1 MIKQSYSQLDDN
13 ALEQTELTHTVW
25 STIKILGVYFDYH
38 NPSRMK
44 ANFLSIFKSLK
55 KTLNIWRNRGLTL
68 LRYSKIY
75 EQSSINHNS

>member
-44 ANFLSIFKSLK
+44 ANFHSIFKS
-55 KTLNIWRNRGLTL
+55 
-68 LRYSKIY
+68 
-75 EQSSINHNS
+75 